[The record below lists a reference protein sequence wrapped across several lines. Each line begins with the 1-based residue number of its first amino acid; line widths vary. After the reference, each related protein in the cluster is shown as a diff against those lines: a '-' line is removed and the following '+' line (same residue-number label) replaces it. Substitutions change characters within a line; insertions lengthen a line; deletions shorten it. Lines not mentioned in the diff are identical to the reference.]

1 MREPTYDRPC
11 SHVLV
16 VLIRFSHSKICRAV
30 AKGIAAD
37 ALAAIDVAAKSLEFL
52 VKPLDAKAERVALQ
66 KSKDEL
72 LQELKLCG
80 SSDTSKTLI
89 LGTCL
94 AVVTYTR

>member
-1 MREPTYDRPC
+1 
-11 SHVLV
+11 
-16 VLIRFSHSKICRAV
+16 
-30 AKGIAAD
+30 
-37 ALAAIDVAAKSLEFL
+37 LAAIDAAAKSLEFL

-72 LQELKLCG
+72 IQELKLCG

-94 AVVTYTR
+94 AVATYTRCLFIYFLHYAIFFHIRNSSAAV